1 MTPEE
6 KDMLKKTL
14 ELSQDNNKILRGIL
28 VRSRWSM
35 FFRLAYWGI
44 VISLA
49 FGAYFFAKPYF
60 DVLMSSYKNIVADI
74 DAVKSITT
82 KIPSSFGGMLNK

>member
-6 KDMLKKTL
+6 KDMLRKTL

-28 VRSRWSM
+28 VRARWSM

-44 VISLA
+44 IIALA
-49 FGAYFFAKPYF
+49 FGAYYFAKPYF
-60 DVLMSSYKNIVADI
+60 DLLVSSYKNITADV
-74 DAVKSITT
+74 DAIKNFTV
-82 KIPSSFGGMLNK
+82 KIPASIGDMFNK